1 MPKIKRDKSPEQISS
16 AGEIRRLRG
25 KISKL
30 KAEIKRLKESEAGW
44 RRVIDEAVE
53 GFFRSDP
60 AGHFIRANQA
70 MATILGYTSPE
81 ELINSPEPLAL
92 TSYVQPEKREE
103 YKKMMNEQG
112 LVKELIFQAR
122 RRDGQTRWLLENA
135 RAVKDREGKV
145 LYFEGHIQDITPLL
159 EASQKL
165 VETKAQLEALINAIP
180 DIIFFKN
187 RERKY
192 VIVNKAFEQTFRLS
206 QEKILGKDDAQLLPA
221 DLAAQCM
228 ESDAAVFNLRQLFVA
243 EEILEGKDGQK
254 VVLETIKAPL
264 FGADGSLT
272 GLVGISRDITQRKKN
287 EEELR
292 QLLQE
297 KEILLRE
304 INHRVKNNMQVISS
318 LLSLQAQK
326 LADDRA
332 VQALKECQERIRSMA
347 LVHDMLYQQRAFDRI
362 EFSSYL
368 RLLTNHLFHAYK
380 ADSRLLQL
388 RVEAEEI
395 HFNLNTA
402 IPCGLIVNEFVTN
415 ALKHAFL
422 PGQRGE
428 IIVKLERVEDK
439 RFILTVKDNGRGLP
453 VDFDMNKPKSLGLEI
468 VKILA
473 RQLGGFLRVS
483 TTPGTEFQVIFEEQA
498 TSSLNG

>member
-16 AGEIRRLRG
+16 AGEIDRLRR

-30 KAEIKRLKESEAGW
+30 KAEFKRLKESEAGW
-44 RRVIDEAVE
+44 RLVIDEAVE

-60 AGHFIRANQA
+60 GGHFIWANQA

-81 ELINSPEPLAL
+81 ELINSPEPVAL

-103 YKKMMNEQG
+103 YKKIMNEQG
-112 LVKELIFQAR
+112 QVKEFVFQAR
-122 RRDGQTRWLLENA
+122 RRDGQTRWVLENA
-135 RAVKDREGKV
+135 RAVKDREGKI
-145 LYFEGHIQDITPLL
+145 LYFEGHIQDVTPFF
-159 EASQKL
+159 EASQRL
-165 VETKAQLEALINAIP
+165 AETKARLETLINAIP

-206 QEKILGKDDAQLLPA
+206 QEKILGKDDSQILPA

-264 FGADGSLT
+264 FEADGSLT
-272 GLVGISRDITQRKKN
+272 GLVGISRDITQRKKS

-297 KEILLRE
+297 KDVLLRE

-326 LADDRA
+326 LADDQAAR
-332 VQALKECQERIRSMA
+332 ALKECQERIRSMA
-347 LVHDMLYQQRAFDRI
+347 LVHDMLYQQRAFHRI

-368 RLLTNHLFHAYK
+368 RLLSSHLFHAYK
-380 ADSRLLQL
+380 ADSSLLQL

-395 HFNLNTA
+395 YFSLNTA
-402 IPCGLIVNEFVTN
+402 IPCGLIVNELITN
-415 ALKHAFL
+415 SLQHAFL

-428 IIVKLERVEDK
+428 IIVRLERAEDK
-439 RFILTVKDNGRGLP
+439 RFILSVKDNGRGLST
-453 VDFDMNKPKSLGLEI
+453 DFDINHPESLGLEI
-468 VKILA
+468 VKILVK
-473 RQLGGFLRVS
+473 QLGGSLRV
-483 TTPGTEFQVIFEEQA
+483 TTAPGTEFQIIFEEQA
-498 TSSLNG
+498 SSPDG

>member
-1 MPKIKRDKSPEQISS
+1 MPKIKRNKSPEPISS
-16 AGEIRRLRG
+16 AGEIDRLRR

-30 KAEIKRLKESEAGW
+30 KGEIKRLKESEAGW

-53 GFFRSDP
+53 GFFQSNP
-60 AGHFIRANQA
+60 GGHFIRANQA

-81 ELINSPEPLAL
+81 ELINSPEPVAL

-103 YKKMMNEQG
+103 YKKIMKVQG
-112 LVKELIFQAR
+112 QVKEFVFQAR
-122 RRDGQTRWLLENA
+122 RRDGQTRWVLENA
-135 RAVKDREGKV
+135 RAVKDKEGKV
-145 LYFEGHIQDITPLL
+145 LYYEGHIQDVTPFF
-159 EASQKL
+159 EAAQRL
-165 VETKAQLEALINAIP
+165 AETKARLETLINAAP
-180 DIIFFKN
+180 DLIYFKDKEG
-187 RERKY
+187 RY
-192 VIVNKAFEQTFRLS
+192 AIVNKAFEQAFGLS
-206 QEKILGKDDAQLLPA
+206 REKILGKDDSQILPA

-228 ESDAAVFNLRQLFVA
+228 EGDAAVFNLKEWSIR
-243 EEILEGKDGQK
+243 EEFFKGKDGQE
-254 VVLETIKAPL
+254 VAFETIKAPL
-264 FGADGSLT
+264 FEADGSLA

-326 LADDRA
+326 LADNQAAR
-332 VQALKECQERIRSMA
+332 ALKECQERIRSMA
-347 LVHDMLYQQRAFDRI
+347 LVHDMLYQQRAFHRI

-368 RLLTNHLFHAYK
+368 RLLSSHLFHAYK
-380 ADSRLLQL
+380 ADSSLLQL

-402 IPCGLIVNEFVTN
+402 IPCGLIINELVTN
-415 ALKHAFL
+415 ALQHAFL

-428 IIVKLERVEDK
+428 IIVKLERAEDK

-453 VDFDMNKPKSLGLEI
+453 ADFDLNHSESLGLEI
-468 VKILA
+468 VKILVN
-473 RQLGGFLRVS
+473 QLGGSLRV
-483 TTPGTEFQVIFEEQA
+483 TTAPGTEFQIIFEEQA
-498 TSSLNG
+498 SSLDG